1 MHAGRYI
8 LATVYFVH
16 DDLHVPQN
24 LLVLA
29 HSIEVVV
36 DLSDFL
42 GLFYDESLLF
52 DNIILDCLEQQVCSS
67 FPLRSDIVQR

>member
-29 HSIEVVV
+29 HSVKVVIN
-36 DLSDFL
+36 LSDFL
-42 GLFYDESLLF
+42 GLFDNESLLF
-52 DNIILDCLEQQVCSS
+52 NDIILDSLEQQVCCS